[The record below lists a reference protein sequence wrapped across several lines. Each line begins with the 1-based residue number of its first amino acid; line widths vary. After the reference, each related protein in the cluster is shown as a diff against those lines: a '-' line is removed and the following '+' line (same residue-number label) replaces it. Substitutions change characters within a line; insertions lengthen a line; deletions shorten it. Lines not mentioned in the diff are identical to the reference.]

1 MLQGEQKVQPK
12 SGNRVCADFLQV
24 LEWNMKAWK
33 EVKSETILKKLE
45 QCAMGADPGPEIP
58 VDFDPELDIG
68 GDESDLDD
76 DERRKKKKKK
86 KSRKK
91 KIIVLKSKCP
101 KRFAELAAAKLEKE
115 LEPYRRACERLEAK
129 WAREEKAARE
139 KAAKQKAR
147 EEKKRKAEKEKAA
160 KQKAREEK
168 RRKAAQEK
176 AEKAKKRK
184 RKSAP
189 KPRKRRRKNWA
200 HHCRSTTMLT
210 TTTKQVFVNTTNEL
224 SSARGALLSSNHVN
238 LKRKVSRYQSWAGK
252 QNPL

>member
-1 MLQGEQKVQPK
+1 MQPK

-24 LEWNMKAWK
+24 LEWNKKAWQ
-33 EVKSETILKKLE
+33 EVNSETILKKLD

-76 DERRKKKKKK
+76 DERPKKKKKKK

-101 KRFAELAAAKLEKE
+101 KRFAAIAAAKLEKE

-129 WAREEKAARE
+129 WAREEKAAQE
-139 KAAKQKAR
+139 KAAKKKAR
-147 EEKKRKAEKEKAA
+147 EEKKRKAAQEKAA
-160 KQKAREEK
+160 KLKAREEK
-168 RRKAAQEK
+168 KRKAAQ
-176 AEKAKKRK
+176 EKAKKRK

-189 KPRKRRRKNWA
+189 KPRKRRRKN
-200 HHCRSTTMLT
+200 
-210 TTTKQVFVNTTNEL
+210 
-224 SSARGALLSSNHVN
+224 
-238 LKRKVSRYQSWAGK
+238 
-252 QNPL
+252 